1 MAGMKNAMKSREEI
15 LAYLRASR
23 ERFAQLYSVR
33 RIGIFGSAARGEA
46 GEQSD
51 VDVLIEM
58 AEPTFDRYMDLKF
71 EIESALG
78 VEVDLVLAE
87 TVKERL
93 KSVIEREVA
102 YA

>member
-1 MAGMKNAMKSREEI
+1 MKSREEI

-23 ERFAQLYSVR
+23 ERFAQLYGVR

-51 VDVLIEM
+51 VDVLVEM

-78 VEVDLVLAE
+78 LEVDLVLAE

-93 KSVIEREVA
+93 KPVIEREVA

>member
-1 MAGMKNAMKSREEI
+1 MKTKDEI
-15 LAYLRASR
+15 LAYLSLSR
-23 ERFAQLYSVR
+23 ERFARSYGVR

-51 VDVLIEM
+51 LDVLVEM
-58 AEPTFDRYMDLKF
+58 SEPTFDRYMDLKF

-78 VEVDLVLAE
+78 APVDLVLAE
-87 TVKERL
+87 NVKERL
-93 KSVIEREVA
+93 RPIIEREVA